1 MFMVD
6 FFLNKE
12 SFLHLYIYIYHI
24 YTITYYIPA
33 CKKLTSYKRSEFFNI
48 TVTCVCHAN
57 ESYHVEYLFRYH
69 IQFLK

>member
-12 SFLHLYIYIYHI
+12 SFVHLYIYIYRI

-33 CKKLTSYKRSEFFNI
+33 CKKLTSYKRSEIFSTILQLLVYVMRMNHIMSNI
-48 TVTCVCHAN
+48 LLV
-57 ESYHVEYLFRYH
+57 